1 MSSVEDRLDI
11 MELIA
16 RYGAGLDARDW
27 SLWRDVFTDNAL
39 FDLSSWNNLVPKRVD
54 TSRVVRA
61 QARVF
66 AELAV
71 TQHMMSNFR
80 IFFDESNS
88 GRSNSG
94 RVVAVMRAEHWI
106 CVEPGSEEMKRYT
119 MFGYYN
125 NALVRE
131 SAGWKIDEMHLR
143 VTKTEGDRWV
153 MQEAE
158 RRARSKKAGE
168 K

>member
-54 TSRVVRA
+54 TSRVVKA

-80 IFFDESNS
+80 IFFNESNS
-88 GRSNSG
+88 GS
-94 RVVAVMRAEHWI
+94 VIAVMRAEHWI
-106 CVEPGSEEMKRYT
+106 RVEPESEEMKRYT

-131 SAGWKIDEMHLR
+131 NGNWKIDEMHLH

-158 RRARSKKAGE
+158 RRARAKKAAE

>member
-1 MSSVEDRLDI
+1 MSGVEDRLDI

-39 FDLSSWNNLVPKRVD
+39 FDLSSWNNLVPKRVE

-80 IFFDESNS
+80 IFFNEN
-88 GRSNSG
+88 NSG

-106 CVEPGSEEMKRYT
+106 RVEPESEEMKRYT

-131 SAGWKIDEMHLR
+131 KGNWKIDEMHLH

-158 RRARSKKAGE
+158 RRARAKKAAE

>member
-1 MSSVEDRLDI
+1 VISIEDRLDI
-11 MELIA
+11 MELLA

-27 SLWRDVFTDNAL
+27 VLWRDVFTDQAL
-39 FDLSSWNNLVPKRVD
+39 FDLSSWNRLTPERVE

-80 IFFDESNS
+80 ISSKAESEA
-88 GRSNSG
+88 RA
-94 RVVAVMRAEHWI
+94 VAVMRAEHWI
-106 CVEPGSEEMKRYT
+106 QVNPDSDEMKRYT
-119 MFGYYN
+119 MFGYYDDR
-125 NALVRE
+125 VIRQD
-131 SAGWKIDEMHLR
+131 GIWKIDEMHLH

-158 RRARSKKAGE
+158 RRARAKKAQEG
-168 K
+168 

>member
-54 TSRVVRA
+54 TSRVVKA

-71 TQHMMSNFR
+71 TQHMMSNLR
-80 IFFDESNS
+80 IFFNE
-88 GRSNSG
+88 SNSG

-106 CVEPGSEEMKRYT
+106 RVEPESEEMKRYT

-125 NALVRE
+125 NALLRE
-131 SAGWKIDEMHLR
+131 NGNWKIDEMHLH

-158 RRARSKKAGE
+158 RRARAKKASE

>member
-54 TSRVVRA
+54 TSRVVKA

-71 TQHMMSNFR
+71 TQHMMSNLR
-80 IFFDESNS
+80 IFFNE
-88 GRSNSG
+88 SNSG

-106 CVEPGSEEMKRYT
+106 RVEPESEEMKRYT

-125 NALVRE
+125 NALLRE
-131 SAGWKIDEMHLR
+131 NGNWKIDEMHLH

-158 RRARSKKAGE
+158 RRARAKKAAE

>member
-54 TSRVVRA
+54 TSRVVKA

-88 GRSNSG
+88 GR
-94 RVVAVMRAEHWI
+94 VVAVMRAEHWI
-106 CVEPGSEEMKRYT
+106 RVEPESEEMKRYT

-125 NALVRE
+125 NALVRKD
-131 SAGWKIDEMHLR
+131 GNWKIDEMHLH

-158 RRARSKKAGE
+158 RRARAKKAAE